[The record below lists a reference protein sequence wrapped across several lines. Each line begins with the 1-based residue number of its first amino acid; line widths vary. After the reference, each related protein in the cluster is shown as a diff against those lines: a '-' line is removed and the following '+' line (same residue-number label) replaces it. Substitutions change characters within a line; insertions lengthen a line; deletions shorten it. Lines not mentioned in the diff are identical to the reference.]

1 VANSITLENQEA
13 LGRWICAKTNASFIA
28 GEEQYIGLINE
39 DGTIAAV
46 TAFSDYNGA
55 SIRMHV
61 AIEGKLNRE
70 YIRYCYSYPFQQ
82 LKIKKLIGL
91 VDSNNKD
98 ALRFDLH
105 SGWVQEAVI
114 KDAAPNGDIIVL
126 TMTRDQCR
134 FIRSKFK

>member
-1 VANSITLENQEA
+1 MAKTINVVDQEI
-13 LGRWICAKTNASFIA
+13 LGKWICKKTNAGFIA

-39 DGTIAAV
+39 DGSIAAV

-70 YIRYCYSYPFQQ
+70 YIRYCYSYPFEQ

-91 VDSNNKD
+91 VDSNNKE

-114 KDAAPNGDIIVL
+114 KDAAPKGDIIVL
-126 TMTRDQCR
+126 TMTRHQCR
-134 FIRSKFK
+134 FIRTNFK